1 MSGVRGVLLGVIS
14 VALIGVVLAAPS
26 PATGV
31 AGFGDIH
38 ADRYYA
44 TAVQW
49 MVDNNITTGTAE
61 SCFSPDD
68 PVTRGQVATFLWR
81 MEGEPESPPHEFEDV
96 VAAYQHAPVSWMAGS
111 GFAVGTTP
119 ATFSPDDAVTR
130 GEFAAMLHR
139 VAGRPLATTQ
149 PFTDVT
155 KSWQQRPVAWMV
167 AESITTGTG
176 PTTFSPDR
184 TITRGQL
191 ATFLY
196 RYKGSPAVKL
206 DARSPRCKPP
216 SDTLT
221 LRRVGEIRG
230 AITPKSV
237 VFSGRDLFFAQNM
250 MYRHTITVYDRSLA
264 LVGTIRDSVVLSD
277 FGVVGASPGAE
288 YSGAPVEAAFT
299 SDGRYAYVSNY
310 QMFGPGYSRA
320 GHDQCVPGNWDDSF
334 LYRIDVESLTIDQVI
349 AVGPVPKFVAV
360 SPDDSKV
367 LVTNWCSFDL
377 SVVDAATATEIARV
391 PIGRYPRG
399 VAVSSNSTKAYV
411 AVMGGSEIAIVDL
424 SNLAAPVSFIE
435 GIGRAPRSLL
445 LSPDGR
451 YVYASL
457 NHDGGVVKIDLETN
471 AVVGT
476 AYTGAGARSLAVSDD
491 GTAVFVVNYHDDTV
505 SKVRTA
511 DMVVLQRVATPDR
524 PIGITYDPVD
534 LRVWVATYGGTI
546 QVYEDTPP

>member
-1 MSGVRGVLLGVIS
+1 MSDVRGILLGVIS
-14 VALIGVVLAAPS
+14 VALIGAVLAAPS

-49 MVDNNITTGTAE
+49 MVDDNITTGTSE

-68 PVTRGQVATFLWR
+68 PVTRGQAATFLWR

-96 VAAYQHAPVSWMAGS
+96 VAAYQHAPVSWTADRGI
-111 GFAVGTTP
+111 AVGTTP
-119 ATFSPDDAVTR
+119 ATFSPDNAVTR

-139 VAGRPLATTQ
+139 VAGRPPATTH

-176 PTTFSPDR
+176 PTTFSPDN

-196 RYKGSPAVKL
+196 RYQGSPAVEL
-206 DARSPRCKPP
+206 AASSPRCNPP

-221 LRRVGEIRG
+221 LRRIGEIRG

-264 LVGTIRDSVVLSD
+264 LVGTISDGVVLSD
-277 FGVVGASPGAE
+277 FGVAGASPGAV

-320 GHDQCVPGNWDDSF
+320 GHDQCVPGGWDDSF
-334 LYRIDVESLTIDQVI
+334 LYRVDVESLAIDRVI
-349 AVGPVPKFVAV
+349 GVGPVPKFVAV
-360 SPDDSKV
+360 TPDDTKV
-367 LVTNWCSFDL
+367 LVTNWCGFDL
-377 SVVDAATATEIARV
+377 SVVDTVTAAEIARV

-399 VAVSSNSTKAYV
+399 VAVSSDSTTAYV
-411 AVMGGSEIAIVDL
+411 AVMGGSEIAVVDL
-424 SNLAAPVSFIE
+424 TNLTAPITEIPRV
-435 GIGRAPRSLL
+435 GRAPRSLL
-445 LSPDGR
+445 LSPDSR
-451 YVYASL
+451 YLYASL
-457 NHDGGVVKIDLETN
+457 NHEAAVVKIDLETN

-476 AYTGAGARSLAVSDD
+476 AYTGSGARSLAMSDD
-491 GTAVFVVNYHDDTV
+491 GTALFVVNYHDDTF

-511 DMVVLQRVATPDR
+511 DMAVLQRVATPDR